1 MRVDVVAGCLLD
13 RWGRT
18 MIKWLKSLFVKK
30 IIIKLDDFPLD
41 PDKLRKQ
48 RLEQLFA
55 EDRPK
60 KRPRLYKQ
68 ATIVTTG
75 ELPKEKKV
83 PLKKST
89 SKKAFESN
97 IKTEVKAGKPVKQAV
112 AIAYSEKREAA
123 KKTTKKAK

>member
-1 MRVDVVAGCLLD
+1 MGI
-13 RWGRT
+13 T
-18 MIKWLKSLFVKK
+18 MIKWFKFLFLDKEPH
-30 IIIKLDDFPLD
+30 IKFDEFP
-41 PDKLRKQ
+41 
-48 RLEQLFA
+48 A
-55 EDRPK
+55 PK
-60 KRPRLYKQ
+60 KRARLYKQ
-68 ATIVTTG
+68 ATVITAG

-123 KKTTKKAK
+123 KKTTKKGK